1 MSSKQNL
8 FSFKHYFCL
17 SRYWVSMTKT
27 SYLDKLNVLC
37 SFILKGRALIWI
49 SPCFRFY
56 LFPPPPFFFLTLW
69 QLVFTFGA
77 LSGTTGFAI
86 TPKMWYCVSGTYA
99 WGKPSQFLKNIED
112 ISVSQMFPYWRYFS
126 ITDVSFSNMLWTTA
140 TVIIRRKICYSHQ
153 WSERK
158 CSYFPTVT
166 LS

>member
-17 SRYWVSMTKT
+17 SRYWISVTKT
-27 SYLDKLNVLC
+27 SYLDKLSVLC

-56 LFPPPPFFFLTLW
+56 LPPLFFLNSMAA
-69 QLVFTFGA
+69 TFGA
-77 LSGTTGFAI
+77 LSETTGFAI

-140 TVIIRRKICYSHQ
+140 TVIRRKICYSHQ
-153 WSERK
+153 WSERN
-158 CSYFPTVT
+158 CSYFWTVT